1 MAYRVGLS
9 IVLLSQIRHIVIVN
23 GGTVGINLT
32 CHKRR
37 NHMTNRKLETT
48 TIDRVSKAVASSILA
63 DKHGTAAIDAL
74 VADGFD
80 KPSDFVSPKSQ
91 GSTVSVEE
99 FNAINE
105 AIVLGFGADIQRLL
119 AKPVKSLTD
128 AQKTTRRYWQQQIGA
143 KRNDFKRGMQ
153 RRIDAASPDGG
164 ASRTRT
170 IDEWFRDMAND
181 GIKKCRAA
189 EEAPFDIADMIK
201 ACEAV
206 LKLAKR

>member
-1 MAYRVGLS
+1 
-9 IVLLSQIRHIVIVN
+9 
-23 GGTVGINLT
+23 
-32 CHKRR
+32 
-37 NHMTNRKLETT
+37 MTNRKLNTA

-74 VADGFD
+74 IADGFD
-80 KPSDFVSPKSQ
+80 KPTDFVSPKSQ

-99 FNAINE
+99 FNAIND
-105 AIVLGFGADIQRLL
+105 AIVLGFSADIQRLL

>member
-1 MAYRVGLS
+1 
-9 IVLLSQIRHIVIVN
+9 
-23 GGTVGINLT
+23 
-32 CHKRR
+32 
-37 NHMTNRKLETT
+37 MTNRKLETT

-105 AIVLGFGADIQRLL
+105 AIVLGFNADIQRLL

-189 EEAPFDIADMIK
+189 EEAPFEIEAMIS
-201 ACEAV
+201 AMNAV

>member
-1 MAYRVGLS
+1 
-9 IVLLSQIRHIVIVN
+9 
-23 GGTVGINLT
+23 
-32 CHKRR
+32 
-37 NHMTNRKLETT
+37 MTNRKLETT

-63 DKHGTAAIDAL
+63 DKHGTAAIDSL

-105 AIVLGFGADIQRLL
+105 AIVLGFSADIQRLL

-181 GIKKCRAA
+181 CIKKCRAA

>member
-1 MAYRVGLS
+1 
-9 IVLLSQIRHIVIVN
+9 
-23 GGTVGINLT
+23 
-32 CHKRR
+32 
-37 NHMTNRKLETT
+37 MTNRKLNTA

-74 VADGFD
+74 IADGFD
-80 KPSDFVSPKSQ
+80 KPTDFVSPKSQ

-99 FNAINE
+99 FNAIND
-105 AIVLGFGADIQRLL
+105 AIVLGFTAHIQRLL

-164 ASRTRT
+164 AQRTRT

-181 GIKKCRAA
+181 GIKKCRNA

>member
-1 MAYRVGLS
+1 M
-9 IVLLSQIRHIVIVN
+9 
-23 GGTVGINLT
+23 
-32 CHKRR
+32 
-37 NHMTNRKLETT
+37 RKLQTT

-63 DKHGTAAIDAL
+63 DKQGNAAIDAL
-74 VADGFD
+74 IADGFD
-80 KPSDFVSPKSQ
+80 KPTDFVSPKSE

-99 FNAINE
+99 FNAIND
-105 AIVLGFGADIQRLL
+105 AIVLGFNADIQRLL

-164 ASRTRT
+164 AQRTRT

-181 GIKKCRAA
+181 GIKKCRNA
-189 EEAPFDIADMIK
+189 EEAPFDIAEMI
-201 ACEAV
+201 AAMNAV

>member
-1 MAYRVGLS
+1 
-9 IVLLSQIRHIVIVN
+9 
-23 GGTVGINLT
+23 
-32 CHKRR
+32 
-37 NHMTNRKLETT
+37 MTNRKLNTA

-74 VADGFD
+74 IADGFD
-80 KPSDFVSPKSQ
+80 KPTDFVSPKSE

-99 FNAINE
+99 FNAIND
-105 AIVLGFGADIQRLL
+105 AIVLGFSADIQRLL

-164 ASRTRT
+164 AQRTRT

-181 GIKKCRAA
+181 GIKKCRNA
-189 EEAPFDIADMIK
+189 EEAPFDIAEMI
-201 ACEAV
+201 AAMNAV

>member
-1 MAYRVGLS
+1 
-9 IVLLSQIRHIVIVN
+9 
-23 GGTVGINLT
+23 
-32 CHKRR
+32 
-37 NHMTNRKLETT
+37 MTNRILKSDDQA
-48 TIDRVSKAVASSILA
+48 IVAKAVATSILA
-63 DKHGTAAIDAL
+63 EKQGAAAVDVLIA
-74 VADGFD
+74 AGFD
-80 KPSDFVSPKSQ
+80 KPSDMVSPKTE
-91 GSTVSVEE
+91 GSTINVEE
-99 FNAINE
+99 FNHINE
-105 AIVLGFGADIQRLL
+105 TIVMGFSADIQRLL

-143 KRNDFKRGMQ
+143 KRNDFKRALQ

-181 GIKKCRAA
+181 GIKKCRNA

>member
-1 MAYRVGLS
+1 
-9 IVLLSQIRHIVIVN
+9 
-23 GGTVGINLT
+23 
-32 CHKRR
+32 
-37 NHMTNRKLETT
+37 MTNRKLNTA

-63 DKHGTAAIDAL
+63 DKHGTAAIDSL
-74 VADGFD
+74 IADGFD
-80 KPSDFVSPKSQ
+80 KPTDFVSPKSQ

-99 FNAINE
+99 FNAIND
-105 AIVLGFGADIQRLL
+105 AIVLGFSADIQRLL

-189 EEAPFDIADMIK
+189 EEAPFDVSDMI
-201 ACEAV
+201 AAMNTV

>member
-1 MAYRVGLS
+1 
-9 IVLLSQIRHIVIVN
+9 
-23 GGTVGINLT
+23 
-32 CHKRR
+32 
-37 NHMTNRKLETT
+37 MTNRKLQTA

-63 DKHGTAAIDAL
+63 DKHGTAAIDSL
-74 VADGFD
+74 IADGFD
-80 KPSDFVSPKSQ
+80 KPTDFVSPKSQ

-99 FNAINE
+99 FNSIND
-105 AIVLGFGADIQRLL
+105 AIVLGFSADIQRLL

-189 EEAPFDIADMIK
+189 EEAPFDVSDMI
-201 ACEAV
+201 AAMNTV

>member
-1 MAYRVGLS
+1 
-9 IVLLSQIRHIVIVN
+9 
-23 GGTVGINLT
+23 
-32 CHKRR
+32 
-37 NHMTNRKLETT
+37 MTNRKLETT

-80 KPSDFVSPKSQ
+80 KPTDFVSPKSQ

-99 FNAINE
+99 FNAIND
-105 AIVLGFGADIQRLL
+105 AIVLGFSADIQRLL

-189 EEAPFDIADMIK
+189 EEAPFDIEDMIS
-201 ACEAV
+201 AMNTV

>member
-1 MAYRVGLS
+1 
-9 IVLLSQIRHIVIVN
+9 
-23 GGTVGINLT
+23 
-32 CHKRR
+32 
-37 NHMTNRKLETT
+37 MTNRKLQTA

-63 DKHGTAAIDAL
+63 DKHGTAAIDSL
-74 VADGFD
+74 IADGFD
-80 KPSDFVSPKSQ
+80 KPTDFVSPKSQ

-99 FNAINE
+99 FNAIND
-105 AIVLGFGADIQRLL
+105 AIVLGFSADIQRLL

-189 EEAPFDIADMIK
+189 EEAPFDVSDMI
-201 ACEAV
+201 AAMNTV

>member
-1 MAYRVGLS
+1 
-9 IVLLSQIRHIVIVN
+9 
-23 GGTVGINLT
+23 
-32 CHKRR
+32 
-37 NHMTNRKLETT
+37 MTNRKLQTT

-63 DKHGTAAIDAL
+63 DKHGTAAIDSL
-74 VADGFD
+74 IADGFD
-80 KPSDFVSPKSQ
+80 KPTDFVSPKSQ

-99 FNAINE
+99 FNAVND
-105 AIVLGFGADIQRLL
+105 AIVLGFSADIQRLL

-153 RRIDAASPDGG
+153 RRIDAVSPNGG
-164 ASRTRT
+164 ASHTRK

-189 EEAPFDIADMIK
+189 EEAPFDVSDMI
-201 ACEAV
+201 AAMNTV

>member
-1 MAYRVGLS
+1 
-9 IVLLSQIRHIVIVN
+9 
-23 GGTVGINLT
+23 
-32 CHKRR
+32 
-37 NHMTNRKLETT
+37 MTNRKLQTT

-63 DKHGTAAIDAL
+63 DKHGTAAIDSL
-74 VADGFD
+74 IADGFD
-80 KPSDFVSPKSQ
+80 KPTDFVSPKSQ

-99 FNAINE
+99 FNAIND
-105 AIVLGFGADIQRLL
+105 AIVLGFNADIQRLL

-189 EEAPFDIADMIK
+189 EEAPFDVSDMI
-201 ACEAV
+201 AAMNAV

>member
-1 MAYRVGLS
+1 
-9 IVLLSQIRHIVIVN
+9 
-23 GGTVGINLT
+23 
-32 CHKRR
+32 
-37 NHMTNRKLETT
+37 MTNRKLETT

-74 VADGFD
+74 IADGFD

-91 GSTVSVEE
+91 GSTVSAEE

-105 AIVLGFGADIQRLL
+105 AIVLGFSADIQRLL

-128 AQKTTRRYWQQQIGA
+128 AQKTTRRYWQQQIRA

-153 RRIDAASPDGG
+153 RRIDAPSPDRG

-181 GIKKCRAA
+181 GIKKCRNA

>member
-1 MAYRVGLS
+1 M
-9 IVLLSQIRHIVIVN
+9 
-23 GGTVGINLT
+23 
-32 CHKRR
+32 
-37 NHMTNRKLETT
+37 RKLQTT

-63 DKHGTAAIDAL
+63 DKQGNAAIDAL
-74 VADGFD
+74 IADGFD
-80 KPSDFVSPKSQ
+80 KPTDFVSPKSE

-99 FNAINE
+99 FNAIND
-105 AIVLGFGADIQRLL
+105 AIVLGFSADIQRLL

-164 ASRTRT
+164 AQRTRT

-181 GIKKCRAA
+181 GIKKCRNA
-189 EEAPFDIADMIK
+189 EEAPFDIAEMI
-201 ACEAV
+201 AAMNAV

>member
-1 MAYRVGLS
+1 
-9 IVLLSQIRHIVIVN
+9 
-23 GGTVGINLT
+23 
-32 CHKRR
+32 
-37 NHMTNRKLETT
+37 MTNRKLQTT

-63 DKHGTAAIDAL
+63 DKHGTAAIDSL
-74 VADGFD
+74 IADGFD
-80 KPSDFVSPKSQ
+80 KPTDFVSPKSQ

-99 FNAINE
+99 FNAIND
-105 AIVLGFGADIQRLL
+105 AIVLGFNADIQRLL

>member
-1 MAYRVGLS
+1 M
-9 IVLLSQIRHIVIVN
+9 
-23 GGTVGINLT
+23 
-32 CHKRR
+32 
-37 NHMTNRKLETT
+37 RKLQNT
-48 TIDRVSKAVASSILA
+48 TIDRVAKAVATSILA
-63 DKHGTAAIDAL
+63 DKQGNAAVDAL
-74 VADGFD
+74 MADGFD
-80 KPSDFVSPKSQ
+80 KPTDFVSPKSD

-99 FNAINE
+99 FNALNG
-105 AIVLGFGADIQRLL
+105 AIVCGFSAEIQRLL
-119 AKPVKSLTD
+119 EKPVKSLTD

-164 ASRTRT
+164 AQRTRT

-181 GIKKCRAA
+181 GIKKCRNA

>member
-1 MAYRVGLS
+1 
-9 IVLLSQIRHIVIVN
+9 
-23 GGTVGINLT
+23 
-32 CHKRR
+32 
-37 NHMTNRKLETT
+37 MTNRKLQTT

-63 DKHGTAAIDAL
+63 DKHGTAAIDSL
-74 VADGFD
+74 IADGFD
-80 KPSDFVSPKSQ
+80 KPTDFVSPKSQ

-99 FNAINE
+99 FNAIND
-105 AIVLGFGADIQRLL
+105 AIVLGFSADIQRLL

-181 GIKKCRAA
+181 GIKKCRNA

>member
-1 MAYRVGLS
+1 
-9 IVLLSQIRHIVIVN
+9 
-23 GGTVGINLT
+23 
-32 CHKRR
+32 
-37 NHMTNRKLETT
+37 MTNRKLETI
-48 TIDRVSKAVASSILA
+48 TIERVSKAVASSILA
-63 DKHGTAAIDAL
+63 DKHGIAAIDSL
-74 VADGFD
+74 IADGFD
-80 KPSDFVSPKSQ
+80 KPTDFVSPKSQ
-91 GSTVSVEE
+91 GSTISVEE
-99 FNAINE
+99 FNAIND
-105 AIVLGFGADIQRLL
+105 AIVLGFTADIQRLL

-128 AQKTTRRYWQQQIGA
+128 TQKTTRRYWQQQIGA

-153 RRIDAASPDGG
+153 RRIDAANDDGNG

-181 GIKKCRAA
+181 GIKKCRSA

>member
-1 MAYRVGLS
+1 
-9 IVLLSQIRHIVIVN
+9 
-23 GGTVGINLT
+23 
-32 CHKRR
+32 
-37 NHMTNRKLETT
+37 MTNRKLQTT

-63 DKHGTAAIDAL
+63 DKHGTAAIDSL
-74 VADGFD
+74 IADGFD
-80 KPSDFVSPKSQ
+80 KPTDFVSPKSQ

-99 FNAINE
+99 FNAIND
-105 AIVLGFGADIQRLL
+105 AIVLGFSADIQRLL

-189 EEAPFDIADMIK
+189 EEAPFDVSDMI
-201 ACEAV
+201 AAMNTV

>member
-1 MAYRVGLS
+1 
-9 IVLLSQIRHIVIVN
+9 
-23 GGTVGINLT
+23 
-32 CHKRR
+32 
-37 NHMTNRKLETT
+37 MTNRKLETT

-74 VADGFD
+74 IADGFD
-80 KPSDFVSPKSQ
+80 KPTDFVSPKSQ

-99 FNAINE
+99 FNALND
-105 AIVLGFGADIQRLL
+105 AIVLGFNADIQCLL

>member
-1 MAYRVGLS
+1 
-9 IVLLSQIRHIVIVN
+9 
-23 GGTVGINLT
+23 
-32 CHKRR
+32 
-37 NHMTNRKLETT
+37 MTNRKLQTT

-63 DKHGTAAIDAL
+63 DKHGTAAIDSL
-74 VADGFD
+74 IADGFD
-80 KPSDFVSPKSQ
+80 KPTDFVSPKSQ

-105 AIVLGFGADIQRLL
+105 AIVLGFSADIQRLL

-189 EEAPFDIADMIK
+189 EEAPFEIEAMIS
-201 ACEAV
+201 AMNAV

>member
-1 MAYRVGLS
+1 MTKRVLTEKVAGL
-9 IVLLSQIRHIVIVN
+9 
-23 GGTVGINLT
+23 
-32 CHKRR
+32 
-37 NHMTNRKLETT
+37 MTTYVAKGAQA
-48 TIDRVSKAVASSILA
+48 DRAKANAV
-63 DKHGTAAIDAL
+63 DAL
-74 VADGFD
+74 VAAG
-80 KPSDFVSPKSQ
+80 FVSTDMISPKKAE
-91 GSTVSVEE
+91 STADDELH
-99 FNAINE
+99 AQIGA
-105 AIVLGFGADIQRLL
+105 AIVAGFSARAQALL
-119 AKPVKSLTD
+119 AKPSTKGLTD
-128 AQKTTRRYWQQQIGA
+128 SQIGVRRYAMQQIGA

-153 RRIDAASPDGG
+153 RRLDAASPDGG